1 MIAPVCRVPV
11 FILTAWVEA
20 VAEFIPIW
28 IWPPVIFEPRLKVD
42 PFAGV
47 RVRSVVLAP
56 PTVIF
61 APFIWTTCDA
71 VAVEPIVI
79 GAFKVVK
86 LEIFTWAVVPV
97 PVLMFICPDLVALVP
112 IDIVPLVWLVLM
124 FVKNVDPDC
133 WL

>member
-1 MIAPVCRVPV
+1 M
-11 FILTAWVEA
+11 
-20 VAEFIPIW
+20 
-28 IWPPVIFEPRLKVD
+28 KVD

-112 IDIVPLVWLVLM
+112 IDIVPLV
-124 FVKNVDPDC
+124 
-133 WL
+133 